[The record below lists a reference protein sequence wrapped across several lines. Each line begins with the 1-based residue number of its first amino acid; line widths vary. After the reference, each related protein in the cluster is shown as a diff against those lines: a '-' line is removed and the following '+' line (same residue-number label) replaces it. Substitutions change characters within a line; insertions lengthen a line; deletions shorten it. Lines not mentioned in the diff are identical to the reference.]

1 MHLACLTHRSHMR
14 RWWATL
20 RLRRPSPYPTPNPF
34 PFLTLPSHWSDLHA
48 SPQQNSDPSC
58 NPDPP
63 LVTQIAYATVAGD
76 IVVAAAYSHEL
87 TKYGVVAGF
96 KNFAAAYATGLL
108 LARRVLAK
116 YGLADT
122 YKVRRQ

>member
-1 MHLACLTHRSHMR
+1 
-14 RWWATL
+14 
-20 RLRRPSPYPTPNPF
+20 
-34 PFLTLPSHWSDLHA
+34 
-48 SPQQNSDPSC
+48 
-58 NPDPP
+58 
-63 LVTQIAYATVAGD
+63 VAGD

-108 LARRVLAK
+108 LARRVLVK

-122 YKVRRQ
+122 YKVRCVTNLIFSKRQFFV